1 MHSLSVV
8 FFICFSL
15 SFNIVLAAE
24 GPVCRDLSGE
34 VGWVLTNGQ
43 FKVDRNCKEKEVI
56 CAAIGT
62 RSEGWYA
69 REDMPVYD
77 YHNGTEQ
84 LRCDS
89 EYGRELLELSTRD
102 YFCKDEYVYDSDY
115 ELLEYHRDCQF
126 PKK

>member
-1 MHSLSVV
+1 MHHLIVVVLVGLSL
-8 FFICFSL
+8 
-15 SFNIVLAAE
+15 NIAIAAE
-24 GPVCRDLSGE
+24 GPVCRNVDGE
-34 VGWVLTNGQ
+34 MGWVLTNGR
-43 FKVDRNCKEKEVI
+43 FVLDKNCEGKEVV

-77 YHNGTEQ
+77 YQNGTEA

-89 EYGRELLELSTRD
+89 AYGRELLELNYRE

-115 ELLEYHRDCQF
+115 ELLEYHLDCQF
-126 PKK
+126 PKYK